1 METTNAKK
9 FIVNPE
15 LTKDVDPDTHLKNM
29 IVEYVGEEINPE
41 DKNVTLEMV
50 IAVMA
55 NEFPELVLALAEENW
70 IRGYQQAL
78 DDVEVGKKIAE
89 QNEESNKLREE

>member
-1 METTNAKK
+1 METTNAKE

-50 IAVMA
+50 ITVMA
-55 NEFPELVLALAEENW
+55 NQFPELVLALAEENW

>member
-1 METTNAKK
+1 METINAKE
-9 FIVNPE
+9 FTTNPE
-15 LTKDVDPDTHLKNM
+15 LTKDFDPDTHLKNM

-55 NEFPELVLALAEENW
+55 NQFPELVLALAEENW